1 MNNNQIYLNDAQR
14 RLLSSW
20 LEEEIEAA
28 SSGAPRVNLQHSGV
42 GVTTSYDVDL
52 SQLVEHLSRGGNAV
66 VMYPGNELFRVC
78 VVNHPVY
85 GLTARFSGTST
96 TAVLPLEQQ

>member
-1 MNNNQIYLNDAQR
+1 MNKEISLSDAQR

-42 GVTTSYDVDL
+42 GVTTSYDVTL
-52 SQLVEHLSRGGNAV
+52 GQLTEHLSNGGNAV
-66 VMYPGNELFRVC
+66 VIYPGNELFRVC

-85 GLTARFSGTST
+85 GLTARFSGSST
-96 TAVLPLEQQ
+96 TAILPLEQQ